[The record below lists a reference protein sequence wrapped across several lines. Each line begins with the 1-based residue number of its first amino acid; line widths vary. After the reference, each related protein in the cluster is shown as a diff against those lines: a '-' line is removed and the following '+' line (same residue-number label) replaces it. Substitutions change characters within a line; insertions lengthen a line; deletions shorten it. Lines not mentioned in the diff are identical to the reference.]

1 MNIGLYLSE
10 SNGEVSRVFDVS
22 GLAGEYMDL
31 SVVRVFDNFFPA
43 RSINAIKAD
52 IADNNLDAVV
62 LAGESPLYF
71 QNNREASSIIKEIEK
86 SGINLNRISFANIKE
101 HAALP
106 HKTNP
111 QGACRKAK
119 LLIDV
124 AIEKVKTSPPF
135 EIIEFPPKKRVAVI
149 GASLEGIVI
158 AERLLA
164 HGYKVYL
171 IDKDG
176 KVRMPEEEKA
186 FMRTSVGYVLGHE
199 NLQVFSETTVKEV
212 IGRRGDFTVTLEKN
226 GTTQSLPVGAV
237 MAATGSD
244 LEYTDELRSV
254 LYLAVDK
261 DGYFKPLNRHTMA
274 TATRRSG
281 MFIVPPA
288 DSICAKVSYAESAA
302 MGIIALLD
310 KEELLYEVPVSQVD
324 ERLCGGC
331 GTCIKT
337 CMFKAS
343 SIDEAKRIAIVDAM
357 RCRGCGNCVTSC
369 PTGARDLLA
378 NPTKYLH
385 SAIEILAQLPSNG
398 DPKVLYMLC
407 EGCGYPSLDIAGE
420 SDTEYSVNIM
430 PLGVKCGARVDTQ
443 LILEA
448 FAKGFDG
455 VIIGKCKEDKC
466 QNLVGSVDLD
476 RRANLFREILRSRGI
491 DSERLRIV
499 AMDGCEDATAAEVAE
514 TFLNELK
521 TMEVTV

>member
-111 QGACRKAK
+111 QGARRKAK

-254 LYLAVDK
+254 LYLAV
-261 DGYFKPLNRHTMA
+261 
-274 TATRRSG
+274 
-281 MFIVPPA
+281 
-288 DSICAKVSYAESAA
+288 
-302 MGIIALLD
+302 
-310 KEELLYEVPVSQVD
+310 
-324 ERLCGGC
+324 
-331 GTCIKT
+331 
-337 CMFKAS
+337 
-343 SIDEAKRIAIVDAM
+343 
-357 RCRGCGNCVTSC
+357 
-369 PTGARDLLA
+369 
-378 NPTKYLH
+378 
-385 SAIEILAQLPSNG
+385 
-398 DPKVLYMLC
+398 
-407 EGCGYPSLDIAGE
+407 
-420 SDTEYSVNIM
+420 
-430 PLGVKCGARVDTQ
+430 
-443 LILEA
+443 
-448 FAKGFDG
+448 
-455 VIIGKCKEDKC
+455 
-466 QNLVGSVDLD
+466 
-476 RRANLFREILRSRGI
+476 
-491 DSERLRIV
+491 
-499 AMDGCEDATAAEVAE
+499 
-514 TFLNELK
+514 
-521 TMEVTV
+521 